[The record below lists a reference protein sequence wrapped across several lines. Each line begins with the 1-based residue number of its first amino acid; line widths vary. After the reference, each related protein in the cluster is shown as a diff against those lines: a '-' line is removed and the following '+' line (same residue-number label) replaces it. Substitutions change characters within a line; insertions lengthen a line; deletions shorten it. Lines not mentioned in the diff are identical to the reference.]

1 MTTSSLQN
9 PAVERDDHDPE
20 DLDADQSAQ
29 ASRPVLWVVLLLAGL
44 FALAGFVALGMWQVN
59 RLTWKTELI
68 QRVEQRVK
76 TAPVAAP
83 GPAEWRTLNEASGEY
98 RRVTLRGQYA
108 HDLETLVQATT
119 ALGSGY
125 WVLTPLRTDQGFW
138 VLVNRGFVSPDK
150 RDPATRR
157 ERAAEGPQTAEG
169 LLRLSEPH
177 GRMLQDNDLAAGRWY
192 SRDVAAITAARG
204 LGTAGSTGDKA
215 GPVAPYFVDLAAAN
229 DAPLDWPRPGLTV
242 LHFSN
247 NHLIYALTW
256 FVLAGMV
263 ALAIGYAAVMEYRA
277 SRRRAA
283 VLQGRISPTQW

>member
-1 MTTSSLQN
+1 MTTSSLPT
-9 PAVERDDHDPE
+9 PALERDDD
-20 DLDADQSAQ
+20 DLDAGAGG
-29 ASRPVLWVVLLLAGL
+29 AARPVLWVTLLLGGL

-68 QRVEQRVK
+68 QRIDQRVK
-76 TAPVAAP
+76 AAPVAAP
-83 GPAEWRTLNEASGEY
+83 GPAEWPALSEASAEY
-98 RRVTLRGQYA
+98 RRVTLKGRYA
-108 HDLETLVQATT
+108 HELETLVQAST

-125 WVLTPLRTDQGFW
+125 WVLTPLRTEQGFW
-138 VLVNRGFVSPDK
+138 VLVNRGFVPHDK

-157 ERAAEGPQTAEG
+157 EGALDGVQSAEG
-169 LLRLSEPH
+169 LLRLSEPR
-177 GRMLQDNDLAAGRWY
+177 GRVLQDNDAKAGRWY
-192 SRDVAAITAARG
+192 SRDVAAIAAARG
-204 LGTAGSTGDKA
+204 LGAGEQA

-256 FVLAGMV
+256 FVLAAMV
-263 ALAIGYAAVMEYRA
+263 ALAIGFAAVAEYRA

-283 VLQGRISPTQW
+283 AQQDS

>member
-1 MTTSSLQN
+1 MTTSSLPN
-9 PAVERDDHDPE
+9 PALEREGADDD
-20 DLDADQSAQ
+20 DLDAGAT
-29 ASRPVLWVVLLLAGL
+29 ATARPMLWVTLLLGGL

-68 QRVEQRVK
+68 QRVDQRVK
-76 TAPVAAP
+76 AAPVAAP
-83 GPAEWRTLNEASGEY
+83 GPAQWPALTEASAEY
-98 RRVTLRGQYA
+98 RRLTLRGQYLHEA
-108 HDLETLVQATT
+108 ETLVQATT

-125 WVLTPLRTDQGFW
+125 WVLTPMRTEQGFW

-150 RDPATRR
+150 RDPATRG
-157 ERAAEGPQTAEG
+157 EHPTDGVQTVEG

-177 GRMLQDNDLAAGRWY
+177 GRLLQDNDARAGRWY
-192 SRDVAAITAARG
+192 SRDVAAIAAARG
-204 LGTAGSTGDKA
+204 LGAGDKP

-247 NHLIYALTW
+247 NHLMYALTW

-263 ALAIGYAAVMEYRA
+263 AVAIGFATVSEYRA

-283 VLQGRISPTQW
+283 AAQDA